1 MERHGAEEDIVQQ
14 GEFGGNFY
22 VIKSGQVEVLV
33 ADDGAEQVLSVLNAG
48 DYFGEIA
55 LVENAAR
62 TATVRT
68 TQPTELYS
76 LDQADFA
83 ALLEREAGLRQAM
96 AEIIMR
102 REDELTAPSSA
113 PRNGASSAA

>member
-1 MERHGAEEDIVQQ
+1 M
-14 GEFGGNFY
+14 
-22 VIKSGQVEVLV
+22 
-33 ADDGAEQVLSVLNAG
+33 EQVLSVLNAG

-55 LVENAAR
+55 LVEKAAR

-68 TQPTELYS
+68 TQATELYT

-96 AEIIMR
+96 AEIILR
-102 REDELTAPSSA
+102 REDELTAPVGA
-113 PRNGASSAA
+113 GRNGAGSAL